1 MLSAILGGSSAGV
14 PPAVRRAS
22 RPPCWCYFAAALAIL
37 AVSGAAAA
45 QQAVQPPFSPQV
57 LQQQGL
63 KALLE
68 RAGEEN
74 AHFLEQF
81 SEVKCTELV
90 TQEVLNKNGK
100 VEAKQQSTFD
110 YLAIL
115 TSAGG
120 NLSLS
125 ESRLPVKQGKQVDK
139 NVPLLVSNGFATLFL
154 VFHPYYQGSFQFTTL
169 GDDLIAGQQFARVG
183 FRHIPGT
190 RSPMAMVLR
199 GREYPLD
206 LEGTAW
212 INPVSGVIAKI
223 TAGLE
228 NGLPDLGLQ
237 QLQTE
242 VQFAPVPFRDV
253 AETSWFPVVATI
265 DVETPK
271 QHWRNTHRFTDYK
284 RFSVSTEEAVANK
297 Q

>member
-1 MLSAILGGSSAGV
+1 MKTRAQSVRWPCATRMLSAIL
-14 PPAVRRAS
+14 
-22 RPPCWCYFAAALAIL
+22 AALALSTI
-37 AVSGAAAA
+37 APA
-45 QQAVQPPFSPQV
+45 QHTAPPFSQQV

-154 VFHPYYQGSFQFTTL
+154 VFHPYYQGSFQFTAL
-169 GDDLIAGQQFARVG
+169 GDDLIAGQQLTRVG

-212 INPVSGVIAKI
+212 INPASGVIAKI

-253 AETSWFPVVATI
+253 AETSWFPVVATV

-271 QHWRNTHRFTDYK
+271 QRWRNTHRFTDYK

>member
-1 MLSAILGGSSAGV
+1 MAFILSAVA
-14 PPAVRRAS
+14 
-22 RPPCWCYFAAALAIL
+22 F
-37 AVSGAAAA
+37 A
-45 QQAVQPPFSPQV
+45 QQMRPQPFEQQA
-57 LQQQGL
+57 LQGQTL
-63 KALLE
+63 KALVE
-68 RAGEEN
+68 HTGQET

-81 SEVKCTELV
+81 SDVKCTEVV
-90 TQEVLNKNGK
+90 TQEKLDPKGK
-100 VEAKQQSTFD
+100 VEARQESTFD

-115 TSAGG
+115 TSAAG

-125 ESRLPVKQGKQVDK
+125 ESRLPVKQGKKVDK

-154 VFHPYYQGSFQFTTL
+154 VFHPYYQGSFQFSALDNDTV
-169 GDDLIAGQQFARVG
+169 AGRQFARVS

-212 INPVSGVIAKI
+212 IDAASGAIAKI

-237 QLQTE
+237 QLQTQ
-242 VQFAPVPFRDV
+242 VQFAPVSFRDV
-253 AETSWFPVVATI
+253 ADTSWFPVVATI

-271 QHWRNTHRFTDYK
+271 QHWRNIHRFTEYK
-284 RFSVSTEEAVANK
+284 RFSVSTEEAVSNK

>member
-1 MLSAILGGSSAGV
+1 MRTQRQFAISLG
-14 PPAVRRAS
+14 AVL
-22 RPPCWCYFAAALAIL
+22 AALAL
-37 AVSGAAAA
+37 TGVALA
-45 QQAVQPPFSPQV
+45 QQPQAQPFQPQV
-57 LQQQGL
+57 LQEQGL
-63 KALLE
+63 KALLA
-68 RAGEEN
+68 RVGQEN
-74 AHFLEQF
+74 SHFLEQF

-90 TQEVLNKNGK
+90 TQEVLNPKGK
-100 VEAKQQSTFD
+100 IEAKQESTFD

-120 NLSLS
+120 NLNLS

-154 VFHPYYQGSFQFTTL
+154 VFHPYYQGSFQFSAL
-169 GDDLIAGQQFARVG
+169 RDDVIAGQQFTRVG

-212 INPVSGVIAKI
+212 IDPASGAIAKI
-223 TAGLE
+223 SAGLE
-228 NGLPDLGLQ
+228 SGLPDLGLQ

-242 VQFAPVPFRDV
+242 VQFAPVSFRGV
-253 AETSWFPVVATI
+253 AEPSWFPVVATI

-271 QHWRNTHRFTDYK
+271 QHWRNIHRFTDYK

>member
-1 MLSAILGGSSAGV
+1 MRTRAQFVIR
-14 PPAVRRAS
+14 PAAS
-22 RPPCWCYFAAALAIL
+22 RLIH
-37 AVSGAAAA
+37 AAAA
-45 QQAVQPPFSPQV
+45 VLLSGMAFAQQSQPFPPQVVQQQA
-57 LQQQGL
+57 LQGL
-63 KALLE
+63 VQ
-68 RAGEEN
+68 RAGEQT
-74 AHFLEQF
+74 ARFLEQF
-81 SEVKCTELV
+81 SEVKCSEQV
-90 TQEVLNKNGK
+90 TQEKLDVKGK
-100 VEAKQQSTFD
+100 IEARQESTFD

-115 TSAGG
+115 TSVGG

-125 ESRLPVKQGKQVDK
+125 ESRLAVKQGKKVDK

-154 VFHPYYQGSFQFTTL
+154 VFHPYYQGSFQFSAL
-169 GDDLIAGQQFARVG
+169 AGDTIAGRRFARVA
-183 FRHIPGT
+183 FRHISGT

-206 LEGTAW
+206 LAGTAW
-212 INPVSGVIAKI
+212 IDPATGDIARM

-237 QLQTE
+237 ELQTE
-242 VQFAPVPFRDV
+242 VEFAPVSFRDV

-271 QHWRNTHRFTDYK
+271 QHWRNIHRFTDYQ
-284 RFSVSTEEAVANK
+284 RFSVSTEEAVSNK

>member
-1 MLSAILGGSSAGV
+1 MKTPPPTASSKSALRLIRAGI
-14 PPAVRRAS
+14 
-22 RPPCWCYFAAALAIL
+22 AAFVLTGIAF
-37 AVSGAAAA
+37 A
-45 QQAVQPPFSPQV
+45 QQAARQPVDNSV
-57 LQQQGL
+57 LLQQSL
-63 KALLE
+63 KALVE
-68 RAGEEN
+68 RTGEQT

-81 SEVKCTELV
+81 SDVKCTELV
-90 TQEVLNKNGK
+90 SQEKLDSKGK
-100 VEAKQQSTFD
+100 VEAKQESTFD

-125 ESRLPVKQGKQVDK
+125 ESRLPVKQGKKADK
-139 NVPLLVSNGFATLFL
+139 NVSMLVSNGFATLFL
-154 VFHPYYQGSFQFTTL
+154 VFHPYYQGSFQFTAL
-169 GDDLIAGQQFARVG
+169 SDDTIAGRQLARIS

-206 LEGTAW
+206 LAGTAW
-212 INPVSGVIAKI
+212 IDPASGVIVKI
-223 TAGLE
+223 AAGLE

-242 VQFAPVPFRDV
+242 VQFSPVPFRDTS
-253 AETSWFPVVATI
+253 ETSWFPVVATI

-271 QHWRNTHRFTDYK
+271 QHWRNVHRFTDYK
-284 RFSVSTEEAVANK
+284 RFSVSTEEAVSNK

>member
-1 MLSAILGGSSAGV
+1 VTARTQFQGWFSTKQRLRGLVAVVSLTGV
-14 PPAVRRAS
+14 A
-22 RPPCWCYFAAALAIL
+22 F
-37 AVSGAAAA
+37 A
-45 QQAVQPPFSPQV
+45 QQQAQPQPFQESA
-57 LQQQGL
+57 LQQQAL
-63 KALLE
+63 KALVE
-68 RAGEEN
+68 RAGEG
-74 AHFLEQF
+74 ASRFLEQF
-81 SEVKCTELV
+81 SDVKCTERV
-90 TQEVLNKNGK
+90 TQEKLDAKGR
-100 VEAKQQSTFD
+100 VEARQESTFD

-125 ESRLPVKQGKQVDK
+125 ESRLPVKEGKKADK

-154 VFHPYYQGSFQFTTL
+154 VFHPYYQGSFQFTAL
-169 GDDLIAGQQFARVG
+169 GEEAIAGRQLERVN

-206 LEGTAW
+206 LAGTAW
-212 INPVSGVIAKI
+212 IDPASGAIAKI
-223 TAGLE
+223 SAGLE

-237 QLQTE
+237 ELQSE
-242 VQFAPVPFRDV
+242 VQFAPVSFHDI

-271 QHWRNTHRFTDYK
+271 QHWRNVHRFTDYK
-284 RFSVSTEEAVANK
+284 RFSVSTEEAVSSK

>member
-1 MLSAILGGSSAGV
+1 MKAPAQFARCTAVIAFFLSGV
-14 PPAVRRAS
+14 V
-22 RPPCWCYFAAALAIL
+22 F
-37 AVSGAAAA
+37 A
-45 QQAVQPPFSPQV
+45 QQMQPQPFEQQV
-57 LQQQGL
+57 LQGQTL
-63 KALLE
+63 KALVGH
-68 RAGEEN
+68 AGQET

-81 SEVKCTELV
+81 SDVKCTELV
-90 TQEVLNKNGK
+90 TQEKLDPKGK
-100 VEAKQQSTFD
+100 VEARQESTFD

-120 NLSLS
+120 SLSLS
-125 ESRLPVKQGKQVDK
+125 ESRLPVKQGKKVDK

-154 VFHPYYQGSFQFTTL
+154 VFHPYYQGSFQFSALDDETL
-169 GDDLIAGQQFARVG
+169 AGRQFARVS

-206 LEGTAW
+206 LAGTAW
-212 INPVSGVIAKI
+212 IDPATGAIAKI
-223 TAGLE
+223 SGGLE

-237 QLQTE
+237 QLHTE
-242 VQFAPVPFRDV
+242 VQFAPVPFRNISD
-253 AETSWFPVVATI
+253 TSWFPVVATI

-271 QHWRNTHRFTDYK
+271 QHWRNVHRFTDSK
-284 RFSVSTEEAVANK
+284 RFSVSTEEAVAN

>member
-1 MLSAILGGSSAGV
+1 MKTPAQLVSWTAAPRFIRAGI
-14 PPAVRRAS
+14 
-22 RPPCWCYFAAALAIL
+22 AAFVFTGVAC
-37 AVSGAAAA
+37 A
-45 QQAVQPPFSPQV
+45 QQTARQSFDDSV
-57 LQQQGL
+57 LQQQSM
-63 KALLE
+63 KALVE
-68 RAGEEN
+68 RAGEQT
-74 AHFLEQF
+74 ARFLEQF
-81 SEVKCTELV
+81 SDVKCTELV
-90 TQEVLNKNGK
+90 TQEKLNGNGK
-100 VEAKQQSTFD
+100 VEAKQESTFD

-125 ESRLPVKQGKQVDK
+125 ESRLPVKQGKKVDK
-139 NVPLLVSNGFATLFL
+139 NVSMLVSNGFATLFL
-154 VFHPYYQGSFQFTTL
+154 VFHPYYQGSFQFSAL
-169 GDDLIAGQQFARVG
+169 GEDSIAGRQVARVD

-206 LEGTAW
+206 LSGTAW
-212 INPVSGVIAKI
+212 IDPASGAIVKI

-242 VQFAPVPFRDV
+242 VQFAPVPFHDTSQ
-253 AETSWFPVVATI
+253 TSWFPVVATI

-271 QHWRNTHRFTDYK
+271 QHWRNVHRFTDYK
-284 RFSVSTEEAVANK
+284 RFSVSTEEAVSNK

>member
-1 MLSAILGGSSAGV
+1 MMTVLLLSAAMLGRQ
-14 PPAVRRAS
+14 PA
-22 RPPCWCYFAAALAIL
+22 RPQPFDPAA
-37 AVSGAAAA
+37 
-45 QQAVQPPFSPQV
+45 
-57 LQQQGL
+57 LQQQAL

-68 RAGEEN
+68 RTGEQTSR
-74 AHFLEQF
+74 FLEQF
-81 SEVKCTELV
+81 SDVKCTELV
-90 TQEVLNKNGK
+90 TQEKLDAKGK
-100 VEAKQQSTFD
+100 VEARQESTFD

-125 ESRLPVKQGKQVDK
+125 ESRLAVKQGKKVDK

-154 VFHPYYQGSFQFTTL
+154 VFHPYYQGSFQFSAL
-169 GDDLIAGQQFARVG
+169 GDDVIGGRQLARVG

-206 LEGTAW
+206 LAGTAW
-212 INPVSGVIAKI
+212 IDPATGAIAKI
-223 TAGLE
+223 NGGLE

-242 VQFAPVPFRDV
+242 VEFAPVPFRNIS
-253 AETSWFPVVATI
+253 ETSWFPVVATI

-271 QHWRNTHRFTDYK
+271 QHWRNVHRFTDYK
-284 RFSVSTEEAVANK
+284 RFSVSTEEAVSSK
-297 Q
+297 

>member
-1 MLSAILGGSSAGV
+1 MKAQAQFAGTAVMAFILSSV
-14 PPAVRRAS
+14 
-22 RPPCWCYFAAALAIL
+22 
-37 AVSGAAAA
+37 VSA
-45 QQAVQPPFSPQV
+45 QQIQPQPFEQHV
-57 LQQQGL
+57 LQGQAL
-63 KALLE
+63 KALVE
-68 RAGEEN
+68 RAGQES

-81 SEVKCTELV
+81 SDVKCTEQV
-90 TQEVLNKNGK
+90 MQEKLDGKGK
-100 VEAKQQSTFD
+100 VEARQESTFD

-120 NLSLS
+120 SLSLS
-125 ESRLPVKQGKQVDK
+125 ESRLPVKEGKKVDK

-154 VFHPYYQGSFQFTTL
+154 VFHPYYQGSFQFSALDSDTL
-169 GDDLIAGQQFARVG
+169 SGRQFARVG

-212 INPVSGVIAKI
+212 IDPASGAIAKI

-242 VQFAPVPFRDV
+242 VQFAPVAFRDV
-253 AETSWFPVVATI
+253 ADTSWFPVVATI

-271 QHWRNTHRFTDYK
+271 QHWRNIHRFTEYK
-284 RFSVSTEEAVANK
+284 RFSVSTEEAVSNK